1 MSLLATHA
9 EVVGAGILRAGAAA
23 ALQLDLRFLQEELA
37 KLKQSVEHAGLA
49 LVVAERD
56 EDVALVWLRMAGVGV
71 SGLHLSLPT
80 IVAALAAMVVVFD
93 QRAEGVPVLAL
104 QESADS

>member
-9 EVVGAGILRAGAAA
+9 EVVGAGNLRAGAVGAV
-23 ALQLDLRFLQEELA
+23 LSNLRFPQGELA

-49 LVVAERD
+49 PGMTGRD
-56 EDVALVWLRMAGVGV
+56 ADVAQVWLKMAGSEA

-80 IVAALAAMVVVFD
+80 IVAALAAMVVVFG
-93 QRAEGVPVLAL
+93 QHVEAAPVLAL
-104 QESADS
+104 QELAEA